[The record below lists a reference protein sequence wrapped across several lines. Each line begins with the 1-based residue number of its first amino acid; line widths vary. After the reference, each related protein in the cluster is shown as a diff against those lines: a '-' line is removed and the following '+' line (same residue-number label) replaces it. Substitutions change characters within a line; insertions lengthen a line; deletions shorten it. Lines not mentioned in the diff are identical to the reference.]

1 MSNLFLLYYSGNLY
15 YTLFVL
21 CFIAFFSFLLHFE
34 AIFYLTVI
42 VLQHRHWNMWL
53 CLRGQI
59 SRCHTSKV
67 EVTSQPQWQPPIQ
80 NLKNGICPLMYSY
93 KKRRKNLRVCFFVQ
107 SINFYNN
114 AQLDIILY
122 LTSFFCLLLFVSKKL
137 FRKITTDK
145 Q

>member
-1 MSNLFLLYYSGNLY
+1 MSNLSLLYCLGHVYS
-15 YTLFVL
+15 TLFVL
-21 CFIAFFSFLLHFE
+21 YFIAFFPFLLHFE

-53 CLRGQI
+53 CQRGQI

-80 NLKNGICPLMYSY
+80 NLKNGIFPLTYSH
-93 KKRRKNLRVCFFVQ
+93 KKGEKNLRVCFFVQ

-122 LTSFFCLLLFVSKKL
+122 LTSFFCLLLFVSKKNC
-137 FRKITTDK
+137 FVK
-145 Q
+145 